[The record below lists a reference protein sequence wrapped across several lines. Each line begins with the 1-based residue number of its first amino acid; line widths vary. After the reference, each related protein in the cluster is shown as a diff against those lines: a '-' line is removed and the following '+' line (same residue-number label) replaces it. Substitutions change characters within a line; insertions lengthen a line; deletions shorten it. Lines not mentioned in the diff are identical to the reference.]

1 LPWMGR
7 YLVEEEGDACHGS
20 PAAAVAGEAAQV
32 ERSGELGHVV
42 PRRRCGCHD
51 QHPVAYG
58 HA

>member
-1 LPWMGR
+1 MGR

-42 PRRRCGCHD
+42 PRRRRGCHD